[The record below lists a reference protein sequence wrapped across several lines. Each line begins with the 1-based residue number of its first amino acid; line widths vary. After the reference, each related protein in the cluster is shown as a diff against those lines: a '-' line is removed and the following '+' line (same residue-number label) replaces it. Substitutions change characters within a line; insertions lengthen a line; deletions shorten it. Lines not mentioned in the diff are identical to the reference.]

1 MHKDFDDNLRKKY
14 GANIIGI
21 DEAGRGAWCGPLV
34 AAAVCLPEDFI
45 LDGLTDSKKLSENKR
60 KEYYEL
66 IKQNALAYS
75 IQEITP
81 SEIDKNGLS
90 WANIQAMERAGLNV
104 AEKVDKVSV
113 YVIDQSPCKSLNPYI
128 MMPKADSTSMSV
140 AAASVLAKVYR
151 DELMYAFSD
160 QYPDYCYGQNKGYID
175 QAHVNAVNKFGII
188 KGFYRESYNVKGYN
202 KPTQLKLI

>member
-66 IKQNALAYS
+66 IKENAISYS
-75 IQEITP
+75 IQEI
-81 SEIDKNGLS
+81 SAKEIDKNGLS
-90 WANIQAMERAGLNV
+90 WANIQAMERAGLYV
-104 AEKVDKVSV
+104 AEKVNKVGV
-113 YVIDQSPCKSLNPYI
+113 FVIDQSPCKSLNPHV
-128 MMPKADSTSMSV
+128 MLPKADSTSMSV

-151 DELMYAFSD
+151 DELMYAFSN
-160 QYPDYCYGQNKGYID
+160 QYPDYCYQQNKGYID
-175 QAHVNAVNKFGII
+175 QNHVEIVNRIGII
-188 KGFYRESYNVKGYN
+188 KGLYRESYNVKGYN
-202 KPTQLKLI
+202 KPTQLKLL